1 MIDLDPDEYDMDG
14 VSDRVKVMG
23 KNFEIVGKHEQ
34 RKALLTLLENDELRF
49 EVLKTMV
56 KAGCSITERYPDLDN
71 GSALFF
77 TAFSGIKEACN
88 VLLKLGADP
97 NVVNDN
103 GWTAVMIAASQGK
116 SNAMRIL
123 IEGGADMEMKVRT
136 GKNRSSP
143 VTVRHLNLSTNAIL
157 SAAHFVYCRTTPVGL
172 HCSSL
177 PTLAR
182 KSA

>member
-1 MIDLDPDEYDMDG
+1 
-14 VSDRVKVMG
+14 VG

-34 RKALLTLLENDELRF
+34 RKALLALLENDELRF

-77 TAFSGIKEACN
+77 TAFSGSKEACK

-97 NVVNDN
+97 NVLNDN
-103 GWTAVMIAASQGK
+103 GWTAAMIAASQGK

-123 IEGGADMEMKVRT
+123 VEGGADMEVKV
-136 GKNRSSP
+136 
-143 VTVRHLNLSTNAIL
+143 STAEL
-157 SAAHFVYCRTTPVGL
+157 K
-172 HCSSL
+172 SL
-177 PTLAR
+177 MQ
-182 KSA
+182 